1 MTERFEQHRFAVP
14 AGATEVVLVRHGAS
28 AAAVPDEPFPLLDGH
43 GDPPLSP
50 EGERQAALVAARL
63 AAEGPPDGLFV
74 TPLARTR
81 QTAAP
86 LAAALGLEPVV
97 VPDLREVH
105 LGEWEAGEYR
115 IRVARRDPAA
125 LRALAEER
133 WDALPGGEAMD
144 AFAERVARGLDEV
157 VARGRA
163 GGRLPRGG
171 RRPRRRDRRALPPG
185 HGEPPVRLRP
195 RREHVAHPARRP
207 ARRRAAAALVQRH
220 GAPRLRR

>member
-63 AAEGPPDGLFV
+63 AADGPPDGLFV

-157 VARGRA
+157 VAAVGRVGGSRA
-163 GGRLPRGG
+163 VAVVHGGVIGELCRQATASRPFAFVHAENTSLTRLVVLPGGGRL
-171 RRPRRRDRRALPPG
+171 
-185 HGEPPVRLRP
+185 LRSFNDT
-195 RREHVAHPARRP
+195 AH
-207 ARRRAAAALVQRH
+207 LD
-220 GAPRLRR
+220 

>member
-1 MTERFEQHRFAVP
+1 VAERFEQHRFAVP
-14 AGATEVVLVRHGAS
+14 EGATEVVLVRHGAS

-63 AAEGPPDGLFV
+63 AAEGAPDGLFV

-105 LGEWEAGEYR
+105 LGQWEAGEYR
-115 IRVARRDPAA
+115 IRVQRRDPAA

-144 AFAERVARGLDEV
+144 AFAERVARGLAEV
-157 VARGRA
+157 VAAVGADARA
-163 GGRLPRGG
+163 VAVVHGGVIGELCREATASRPFAFIHAENTSLTRLVVLPG
-171 RRPRRRDRRALPPG
+171 RRSL
-185 HGEPPVRLRP
+185 LRSFNDT
-195 RREHVAHPARRP
+195 AH
-207 ARRRAAAALVQRH
+207 LD
-220 GAPRLRR
+220 